1 MSAKDNPCRKFQA
14 NIFNKSKCQNCFK
27 PRESHL
33 LNDED
38 LNQAK
43 PIYGGWLLLA
53 PEGTDFDNPVHRS
66 RKWQRRFFILYEH
79 GLLRYAL
86 DEMPT
91 TLPQGTINMNQCTD
105 VVDGESRTGQK
116 FSLCILT
123 PEKEHFIRAE
133 NKEIISG
140 WLEMLVVYPRTNKQ
154 NQKKKRKVEPP
165 TPQEPGPAKM
175 AVTSSN
181 IPGAE
186 KVPTTKST
194 LWQEEMRSKDQPDG
208 NGGLSPAPSP
218 VQGQG
223 PPGCS
228 LKEPTLDSKEDDS
241 SMHGDRSDSGRKT
254 RVESGYFSLEKTKQ
268 DGKPDEQQLPTPPSP
283 PSPSTPNNRY
293 SDSQSPSPEQSCPFP
308 SPGGPPGSRMVYS
321 FSLNCLDL
329 TSDSM
334 SGCKDSAA
342 RDGARGAERPGRPLS
357 FRASRQYAT
366 LADVPKA
373 VRISNREAFQAER
386 KRLER
391 RSRARSPGREEVA
404 RLFGSERRRS
414 QVIEK
419 FEALDIENAEHM
431 ETNAPSGT
439 ALSSETR
446 QGRSEK
452 RVFPRK
458 RDFAAESATS
468 PILDVSTSP
477 LSPHRRAK
485 SLDRRSTESSMTPD
499 LLNFKKGWLT
509 KQYEDGQWKKHWF
522 VLTDQSLRY
531 YRDSVAEEAADLDGE
546 IDLST
551 CFDVTEYP
559 VQRNY
564 GFQIHTKEGEFTLSA
579 MTSGIRRNWIQTIM
593 KHVRPTTA
601 PDVTSSLPEEKSK
614 TSSSF
619 DACPKPSE
627 KQDAEQAEID
637 PEHKRSRARERRREG
652 RSKTFDWAEFRP
664 IQQALAQERAS
675 VADASKGSG
684 APFAKEPGSTDA
696 DPGELERERARRRE
710 ERRKRFESLD
720 APDGGGPEDFS
731 RMEVDRLP
739 GLPSPSETKPQNVH
753 VEIEQ
758 RWHQVETTPLREE
771 KQVPIAPLHL
781 AHPDDSSEALHKQ
794 HLTTLLEKELEQSQ
808 KAASELLEQNRALQ
822 DQLKVALG
830 REQSAREGY
839 VLQTEVA
846 TPPSGAWQRL
856 HKVNRDLQSELEAQC
871 QRQELINQQIQSLKR
886 SYGEAKDVIRHHEAE
901 IQSLQAR
908 LSNAAAELSIK
919 EQTLAKLKSDLKAE
933 RKKAQEQMEEWQ
945 HSEEALSSQLKASEQ
960 KLKNAEALLLEKTQ
974 ELRDLETQQALQR
987 DYQKE
992 VQRLQDRI
1000 AGLSQQLSASEQSQ
1014 MLMEEKLQR
1023 NYEALLESCEREKQ
1037 VLIQSLKEAEDK
1049 ASEYENQL
1057 QNNEQQMEVL
1067 QKEKLSVKFE
1077 SSEIVHQ
1084 LEEQLEMKEA
1094 SIQKLAEHIKSLE
1107 EESDQIK
1114 CRFQELMNQVA
1125 ESDNEVAKLQAKLQ
1139 LEESNYHAL
1148 EHSYEVVSGQ
1158 FQNLQAVLKEKEEE
1172 LRVVREA
1179 HSRIVENKDQELAE
1193 PFLKIAAVSSSPE
1206 NVEDQ
1211 QTQDDELKTS
1221 TGESLAPCVAT
1232 ETGGQV
1238 VETAQHSQLQ
1248 RRLPVSECMLT
1259 EDQGPNISHRQICE
1273 HPAVNPEECR
1283 STSKSTDLQE
1293 REICQKD
1300 SAKSDTETPGAKRQR
1315 IRFSNI
1321 QCQKYIHPDGSE
1333 KMWTSSTSSD
1343 TSQDRSLSEDSMSSE
1358 PAPSYPGT
1366 GDSETYLSIIH
1377 ALETKLF
1384 ITEEKLKDVTM
1395 KLESQQGHNQDTLIT
1410 LHHQWA
1416 STEAQLREQLQESLA
1431 QVSRLVSQ
1439 LEGEKQEK
1447 HKLLENHIHE
1457 LGRFHGRNNQ
1467 ALVCLEQCRE
1477 QLRTLSRCET
1487 EQEREVLLGVLSNTE
1502 TSLSDAVLVLQQAL
1516 SSPGHLA
1523 EELSAAQ
1530 ALHAEGSSLGEEEKA
1545 ALQQQQVGFS
1555 EQDQLRMLSRRVAF
1569 EASLI
1574 NQIAESLTDATSKI
1588 SLALREIHGT
1598 VDAVLLEPSNISH
1611 IAVALAD
1618 VLSKKLVLEDEFWSQ
1633 VEELRKNLSAKEEE
1647 GKGKGEAQ
1655 CLNIPQC
1662 LIHSVAD
1669 STLIK
1674 AELSFVAQKMRESFH
1689 QRLKAIEE
1697 DLHNTRTALQ
1707 QHKCMLEEIIKAY
1720 QTPEFD
1726 SVMHQISKAL
1736 EIQEGTSAWDAS
1748 LPGFMPEAHTLQDL
1762 GSQALAA
1769 IQGDLA
1775 QQLKDRANVL
1785 KEISAALLSLSPD
1798 EALKDCR
1805 KLLRIS
1811 SSPPYDMCLG
1821 DLERYSSLLVQDA
1834 IIQAQVCYGAYR
1846 ARLEYAKE
1854 ARLYKE
1860 SLHNVDAL
1868 CQERI
1873 RAVATLR
1880 EEYEEL
1886 LRKQQGKYAEMI
1898 AVLERENSEL
1908 KAKVEQLD
1916 NQRKLLEEEE
1926 HKQSKKILELQDTYE
1941 EEIRNVVE
1949 QLHKTEDALKSEQTE
1964 GLQRLDSLA
1973 RDKLNLETFHLEQ
1986 IQTLED
1992 KFQVKMKELQVF
2004 HNEELLALQKRYE
2017 QELQGLQASLEQY
2030 QNQHSEALPAVALG
2044 AGEAWAAD
2052 KPDGGVQ
2059 GSESELDAMHGL
2071 RERIQELEAQMNI
2084 MRDELENKHLE
2095 GNASTLREKYQKDF
2109 ENLKAT
2115 CERGFAAMEET
2126 HQKKIEDLQRQHQR
2140 ELEKLREEKDRLL
2153 AEETAATISAIE
2165 AMKNAHREELERE
2178 LEKTHRSQISSIN
2191 SDIEALQ
2198 RQYLEELQSV
2208 QRELEVLS
2216 EQYSQKCLENAH
2228 LAQALEAERQALRQ
2242 CQRENQE
2249 LNAHNQEL
2257 NNRLAAEI
2265 TRLRTLVTGE
2275 GGIEMAGSPLTQGKD
2290 AYELEVL
2297 LRVKESEIQYLK
2309 QEISSLKD
2317 ELQTALRDKKY
2328 ASDKYKDIYTELSIV
2343 KAKADCDISRLK
2355 EQLKAATEAL
2365 GEKSPE
2371 NTTVSGYD
2379 IMKSKSNPD
2388 FLKKD
2393 RTSVGRQLRN
2403 IRSKSLKEG
2412 LTVQE
2417 RLKLFESKDLKKD

>member
-1 MSAKDNPCRKFQA
+1 MAAKDNPCRKFQA

-123 PEKEHFIRAE
+123 PEKEHFIRADP
-133 NKEIISG
+133 
-140 WLEMLVVYPRTNKQ
+140 WLAPLSSTVPC
-154 NQKKKRKVEPP
+154 PH
-165 TPQEPGPAKM
+165 QEPGPAKM

-181 IPGAE
+181 IPSAE

-194 LWQEEMRSKDQPDG
+194 LWQEEMRGKEPADTSSSI
-208 NGGLSPAPSP
+208 SPAQSP
-218 VQGQG
+218 VQGAAS
-223 PPGCS
+223 S
-228 LKEPTLDSKEDDS
+228 LKDPILDSKEDES
-241 SMHGDRSDSGRKT
+241 SMNGDRIDCGRKT

-268 DGKPDEQQLPTPPSP
+268 DSKLEEQQLPPPPSP

-293 SDSQSPSPEQSCPFP
+293 SYPKSPSQEHAQPFP
-308 SPGGPPGSRMVYS
+308 SPGIRSGDRVIHS
-321 FSLNCLDL
+321 FSLNSLD
-329 TSDSM
+329 SKSSCPM
-334 SGCKDSAA
+334 HKDSS
-342 RDGARGAERPGRPLS
+342 RDVGRGAEKSGRPLS
-357 FRASRQYAT
+357 FKASRQYTT

-373 VRISNREAFQAER
+373 VRISNREAFQVER

-391 RSRARSPGREEVA
+391 RTRARSPGREEVA
-404 RLFGSERRRS
+404 RLFGNERRRS

-419 FEALDIENAEHM
+419 FEALDIENTEHM
-431 ETNAPSGT
+431 ETSVPAGA

-458 RDFAAESATS
+458 RDFTCEGTAMGS
-468 PILDVSTSP
+468 ILDVSASP

-485 SLDRRSTESSMTPD
+485 SLDRRSTESSMTA
-499 LLNFKKGWLT
+499 NSAK
-509 KQYEDGQWKKHWF
+509 QWKKHWF

-551 CFDVTEYP
+551 CYDVTEYP

-619 DACPKPSE
+619 EPSPKPSE
-627 KQDAEQAEID
+627 KPDAEQTELD
-637 PEHKRSRARERRREG
+637 PEQKRSRARERRREG

-664 IQQALAQERAS
+664 IQQALAQERANA
-675 VADASKGSG
+675 ADSSKSG
-684 APFAKEPGSTDA
+684 TAAFPRDSGTADT

-710 ERRKRFESLD
+710 ERRKRFEMVD
-720 APDGGGPEDFS
+720 TVDGAGPEETL
-731 RMEVDRLP
+731 RMEVDRILP
-739 GLPSPSETKPQNVH
+739 VPADLKPQNVH

-771 KQVPIAPLHL
+771 KQIPIAPLHL
-781 AHPDDSSEALHKQ
+781 AHAEDRDEGLAKQ
-794 HLTTLLEKELEQSQ
+794 HLTTLLEKELEQKQ
-808 KAASELLEQNRALQ
+808 KEALELLEQNRHLQ

-846 TPPSGAWQRL
+846 ASPSGAWQRL
-856 HKVNRDLQSELEAQC
+856 HKVNQDLQSELEAQC

-886 SYGEAKDVIRHHEAE
+886 SYAEAKDVIRHHEAE

-919 EQTLAKLKSDLKAE
+919 EQTLAKLRSDLRSEKEKA
-933 RKKAQEQMEEWQ
+933 KEQLEEWQ
-945 HSEEALSSQLKASEQ
+945 HGEAALSSQLKASEQ

-974 ELRDLETQQALQR
+974 ELRDLEMQQALQR
-987 DYQKE
+987 DHQKE

-1000 AGLSQQLSASEQSQ
+1000 AELSRQLNASEQTRI
-1014 MLMEEKLQR
+1014 LMEEKLQK

-1037 VLIQSLKEAEDK
+1037 VLIRSLKEVEDR
-1049 ASEYENQL
+1049 ANEYENQL
-1057 QNNEQQMEVL
+1057 QNSEQQMEIL
-1067 QKEKLSVKFE
+1067 QKEKLSAKFE
-1077 SSEIVHQ
+1077 GSELVHQ
-1084 LEEQLEMKEA
+1084 LEEQLLLKEA
-1094 SIQKLAEHIKSLE
+1094 SIQKLGEHIKELE
-1107 EESDQIK
+1107 RERDQIK
-1114 CRFQELMNQVA
+1114 CRFHELMNQVA
-1125 ESDNEVAKLQAKLQ
+1125 ESDNEVAKLQAKLKM
-1139 LEESNYHAL
+1139 EETNYHNL
-1148 EHSYEVVSGQ
+1148 EQSFEEVSDQ
-1158 FQNLQAVLKEKEEE
+1158 FQGVQKVLKEKEEE
-1172 LRVVREA
+1172 LRHVKEL
-1179 HSRIVENKDQELAE
+1179 HLRIVEKKDQDLSEALVKMVALDSSLEETKVRLKAKEEALRKLTSVGAGPCAEEAEDVGSHLEADESHPSQLGQPLPTHDALPAVTYALKEEEEEVLETSQRQAEEFGSPSKAAELQDQELAQ
-1193 PFLKIAAVSSSPE
+1193 KA
-1206 NVEDQ
+1206 
-1211 QTQDDELKTS
+1211 
-1221 TGESLAPCVAT
+1221 LAKPDV
-1232 ETGGQV
+1232 GI
-1238 VETAQHSQLQ
+1238 
-1248 RRLPVSECMLT
+1248 M
-1259 EDQGPNISHRQICE
+1259 
-1273 HPAVNPEECR
+1273 
-1283 STSKSTDLQE
+1283 
-1293 REICQKD
+1293 
-1300 SAKSDTETPGAKRQR
+1300 GAKRQR
-1315 IRFSNI
+1315 IRFSSI

-1333 KMWTSSTSSD
+1333 KNWTSSTSSD
-1343 TSQDRSLSEDSMSSE
+1343 TSQDRSLSEESMSSE
-1358 PAPSYPGT
+1358 PAPGYPSAAAS
-1366 GDSETYLSIIH
+1366 DSETYLSIIH
-1377 ALETKLF
+1377 SLETKLY

-1395 KLESQQGHNQDTLIT
+1395 KLESQHGHNQETLIA

-1416 STEAQLREQLQESLA
+1416 STESQLREQLQSSLS
-1431 QVSRLVSQ
+1431 QVSALVSQ
-1439 LEGEKQEK
+1439 LESERQEK
-1447 HKLLENHIHE
+1447 LKLIENHVSE
-1457 LGRFHGRNNQ
+1457 LGGFQMKNDQ
-1467 ALVCLEQCRE
+1467 ALACLEKCSE
-1477 QLRTLSRCET
+1477 QLRSLPKSDKEQESDLFLITLSSMET
-1487 EQEREVLLGVLSNTE
+1487 TLSSAIQALGGAPVPPECQQSEGLIAGSPVSDGGVL
-1502 TSLSDAVLVLQQAL
+1502 
-1516 SSPGHLA
+1516 G
-1523 EELSAAQ
+1523 
-1530 ALHAEGSSLGEEEKA
+1530 EGEPVSK
-1545 ALQQQQVGFS
+1545 
-1555 EQDQLRMLSRRVAF
+1555 EQPAGTFGAGQLRWLSERVAF

-1574 NQIAESLTDATSKI
+1574 SQIAESLKNAGSEI
-1588 SLALREIHGT
+1588 LQLLREIQGT
-1598 VDAVLLEPSNISH
+1598 AE
-1611 IAVALAD
+1611 VALIEPASASRTAVD
-1618 VLSKKLVLEDEFWSQ
+1618 LAGVLSKKLLLEGEFWSQ
-1633 VEELRKNLSAKEEE
+1633 VEELRVHLSTREGEAEGKTEAAGLGFSPCFLSA
-1647 GKGKGEAQ
+1647 
-1655 CLNIPQC
+1655 
-1662 LIHSVAD
+1662 VAD
-1669 STLIK
+1669 ATLIK
-1674 AELSFVAQKMRESFH
+1674 AELGFVAQKMRESFH
-1689 QRLKAIEE
+1689 QRLKTIEE
-1697 DLHNTRTALQ
+1697 DLHNTKTALQ
-1707 QHKCMLEEIIKAY
+1707 QHKCMLEEILKAY
-1720 QTPEFD
+1720 RTPDFD
-1726 SVMHQISKAL
+1726 RVVHQISEAL
-1736 EIQEGTSAWDAS
+1736 EIQKDAS
-1748 LPGFMPEAHTLQDL
+1748 ERAQISWDGSCLQMELCQEGAKMEEVRGLPGHGSGEALV
-1762 GSQALAA
+1762 S
-1769 IQGDLA
+1769 IQEDLA
-1775 QQLKDRANVL
+1775 QQLKDKSSVL
-1785 KEISAALLSLSPD
+1785 KEISVALLSLPPE
-1798 EALKDCR
+1798 EALRDCQ
-1805 KLLRIS
+1805 KLLKIS
-1811 SSPPYDMCLG
+1811 QSLSYLSCMG

-1834 IIQAQVCYGAYR
+1834 IVQAQVCYA
-1846 ARLEYAKE
+1846 ACKVRLEYERELKS
-1854 ARLYKE
+1854 YKE
-1860 SLHNVDAL
+1860 SLQSMDAL
-1868 CQERI
+1868 CQERVKTI
-1873 RAVATLR
+1873 SVLR
-1880 EEYEEL
+1880 DEYEEL
-1886 LRKQQGKYAEMI
+1886 LRKQQGEYGEVI
-1898 AVLERENSEL
+1898 AMLERENADL
-1908 KAKVEQLD
+1908 KAKVSQLEG
-1916 NQRKLLEEEE
+1916 QRRLLEEEE
-1926 HKQSKKILELQDTYE
+1926 HKHSKTLSELQGRYE
-1941 EEIRNVVE
+1941 EEIRNVIE
-1949 QLHKTEDALKSEQTE
+1949 QLNRTEDALKAERTE
-1964 GLQRLDSLA
+1964 GLNQLDA
-1973 RDKLNLETFHLEQ
+1973 IVRDKQDMERYHLEQ
-1986 IQTLED
+1986 MQMLED
-1992 KFQVKMKELQVF
+1992 KFQAKIKELQAI
-2004 HNEELLALQKRYE
+2004 HGEELQALQEHYS
-2017 QELQGLQASLEQY
+2017 QNLQRLQHALDEY
-2030 QNQHSEALPAVALG
+2030 QQQHPDTVPA
-2044 AGEAWAAD
+2044 
-2052 KPDGGVQ
+2052 PGGTGQ
-2059 GSESELDAMHGL
+2059 GPGRDLDSMHGL
-2071 RERIQELEAQMNI
+2071 RERIQELEAQMNV

-2095 GNASTLREKYQKDF
+2095 GSASTLREKYQKDF

-2178 LEKTHRSQISSIN
+2178 LEKSQRSQISSVN
-2191 SDIEALQ
+2191 ADIEALR

-2265 TRLRTLVTGE
+2265 TRLRTLLTGE
-2275 GGIEMAGSPLTQGKD
+2275 GGGEAAGSPLTQGKD

-2355 EQLKAATEAL
+2355 EQLKAATEAQ
-2365 GEKSPE
+2365 GEKSPV

-2393 RTSVGRQLRN
+2393 RSSVSRQLRN

-2417 RLKLFESKDLKKD
+2417 RLKLFESRDLKND